1 MIQDNVNIIIRVYT
15 AYTRMNNSELEW
27 ESIMIIY
34 IIVRH
39 PFNHIFF
46 VVWCPIDRIYLYI
59 HYFLCIILYSIYTSS
74 PFFHLKLR
82 HPYGL
87 GNTFALCSKSYP
99 SAFFRCMGW
108 VIIFYYNCMANKW
121 RAFQIFSDY
130 PNL

>member
-46 VVWCPIDRIYLYI
+46 VV
-59 HYFLCIILYSIYTSS
+59 
-74 PFFHLKLR
+74 
-82 HPYGL
+82 
-87 GNTFALCSKSYP
+87 
-99 SAFFRCMGW
+99 
-108 VIIFYYNCMANKW
+108 
-121 RAFQIFSDY
+121 
-130 PNL
+130 